1 MININKLDEKE
12 MSFYKSAYEFY
23 EGKLDKNAEDIDNAI
38 KYALEQTMFIFS
50 NEVSDPSNLRKYLDE
65 QISMI
70 REQQQPVFMTGIE
83 VRSSVWWDEFKKENS
98 IEYRNSTEYWNR
110 YKKYLL
116 ENKGWARST
125 IDKSIDNTTNNVMNA
140 IADPNEKVSIER
152 KGMVVGHVQSGKTA
166 HYIGV
171 INKAIDAGYKII
183 IVLAGMHNNLR
194 AQTQSRI
201 DEEVLGFE
209 TSLEYLLNQMKKEPN
224 IIGVGK
230 KLAVHLGSQTLTTRD
245 ENGDFNNKRKQ
256 IFVSP
261 EITTIFVV
269 KKNHGVLKGLIDYFK
284 KNQKRSVDKKTERVY
299 MDSNY
304 PLLLIDDEADQASIN
319 TKYEYNDGV
328 LKNKD
333 KSSKINALIRDLF
346 HIFDCRSYIGY
357 TATPYANIFIPSE
370 IESNKHGKDL
380 FPTHFILSLPKPVNY
395 IGSHEFFG
403 DENHKEMPLRR
414 KIGINSLVFVD
425 QKKKIVKK
433 ELPEDLKYAIKSFII
448 STAIRLCR
456 GHEGMPNTML
466 IHITRLT
473 ETQKLVHRRVVS
485 YYENIGNKI
494 IDGHIKT
501 INELKRIW
509 KKDYKTTTDYMR
521 KSHEQFMRNIPDTNW
536 DDVFGKIC
544 DIITND
550 MVKVYSIN
558 GKSKDALLYKE
569 HKGKQY
575 NVIAIGGDKLSR
587 GLTLE
592 GLTVS
597 YFTRESKM
605 YDTLMQMG
613 RWFGFRPGYAD
624 LCRLFVQDDLYAWFR
639 HISFATDDLREQIE
653 YMNNIEETPE
663 NFGLRV
669 ATHPNMKIS
678 GANKVQSGEER
689 KITFSNVFSQTRS
702 IDINAEKY
710 NKNFESV
717 DNLLKLCGKPVENYW
732 EKMGR
737 NNNRNNHFFW
747 QNVDGHYIKDF
758 LLSYETSRQ
767 ANKANSKYMSEYIEE
782 QMKYGSLIKWTV
794 CLLNLGYPSDKIK
807 FTNISVGA
815 GMTRNKIKKVNDEF
829 CSIQTLTPEGAQFYD
844 FTKEDMDKKEKI
856 EKEFKRKGR
865 NLSNDYLRKIIRNRE
880 NGLLVI
886 CPIDVNSGKGMK
898 LIDHKKNH
906 KAPIGIAIVFPDNE
920 NMGCVKSYRINDI
933 GLRGEADELF
943 E

>member
-1 MININKLDEKE
+1 MININKLDESE
-12 MSFYKSAYEFY
+12 MKFYKSAYEFY
-23 EGKLDKNAEDIDNAI
+23 EGKLDKNADDIGSAI
-38 KYALEQTMFIFS
+38 RDAVEQTMFIFS
-50 NEVSDPSNLRKYLDE
+50 SVVLNADNLRKYLNE

-70 REQQQPVFMTGIE
+70 REQQQPVFMTGLE
-83 VRSSVWWDEFKKENS
+83 VRNSVWWDEFIKE
-98 IEYRNSTEYWNR
+98 NSTEYWNR
-110 YKKYLL
+110 YEKYLL
-116 ENKGWARST
+116 ENKGWPRSS
-125 IDKSIDNTTNNVMNA
+125 IDKSIDNTTNKVMNA
-140 IADPNEKVSIER
+140 IADPNKKMAIER
-152 KGMVVGHVQSGKTA
+152 KGMVIGYVQSGKTA

-209 TSLEYLLNQMKKEPN
+209 TSLDYLLNQMKKEAN

-230 KLAVHLGSQTLTTRD
+230 KLVVKNDSQTLTSRD
-245 ENGDFNNKRKQ
+245 EKGDFNRDRQQ

-261 EITTIFVV
+261 EIPTIFVV
-269 KKNHGVLKGLIDYFK
+269 KKNSKVLEALIRFFK
-284 KNQKRSVDKKTERVY
+284 NNKKHSIDKDTGRKY
-299 MDSNY
+299 MDANY

-319 TKYEYNDGV
+319 TKYEYKDGV
-328 LKNKD
+328 IKNQD
-333 KSSKINALIRDLF
+333 KLSTINAQIRDLF

-370 IESNKHGKDL
+370 VKSKKHGKDL
-380 FPTHFILSLPKPVNY
+380 FPTHFILTLPKPFNY
-395 IGSHEFFG
+395 IGAHEYFG
-403 DENHKEMPLRR
+403 KEGQLEMPLRR
-414 KIGINSLVFVD
+414 QIGINSLSFVD
-425 QKKKIVKK
+425 QKNKTVKK
-433 ELPEDLKYAIKSFII
+433 ELPDDLKYAIKSFLI
-448 STAIRLCR
+448 STATRICR
-456 GHEGMPNTML
+456 GQNGEPNTML
-466 IHITRLT
+466 IHVTRLT
-473 ETQKLVHRRVVS
+473 DTQKLVHKRVAY

-494 IDGHIKT
+494 IDGHLET
-501 INELKRIW
+501 ISDLRTMWQE
-509 KKDYKTTTDYMR
+509 DYEQTTQNMR
-521 KSHEQFMRNIPDTNW
+521 RLHENFMEDIPDTTW
-536 DDVFGKIC
+536 EEVFQKIC
-544 DIITND
+544 NLIEND
-550 MVKVYSIN
+550 QVKIYRIN

-689 KITFSNVFSQTRS
+689 RITFSNVFSQTRS
-702 IDINAEKY
+702 MDINAEKY
-710 NKNFESV
+710 DKNFEAV
-717 DNLLKLCGKPVENYW
+717 DNLLKLCGKSLENYW
-732 EKMGR
+732 KKIGR
-737 NNNRNNHFFW
+737 GKNRNNHLFW

-758 LLSYETSRQ
+758 LLNYETSRQ
-767 ANKANSKYMSEYIEE
+767 ANKANSKYMADYIED
-782 QMKYGSLIKWTV
+782 QMKNGGLLRWTV
-794 CLLNLGYPSDKIK
+794 CLLNLGDE
-807 FTNISVGA
+807 N
-815 GMTRNKIKKVNDEF
+815 NKIEFSNVSVASGMMRKNIIKVNEEF
-829 CSIQTLTPEGAQFYD
+829 CSIQTLTSEDVQFYD
-844 FTKEDMDKKEKI
+844 FSKEDMLKKEEEA
-856 EKEFKRKGR
+856 EKFKKNGKKM
-865 NLSNDYLRKIIRNRE
+865 SNDYVRKVIRNRE
-880 NGLLVI
+880 EGLLVI
-886 CPIDVNSGKGMK
+886 CPIDTNKGNGKL
-898 LIDHKKNH
+898 LIDKKKEDHKV
-906 KAPIGIAIVFPDNE
+906 PIGIAIAFPHNKDIGNI
-920 NMGCVKSYRINDI
+920 KSYRINDI
-933 GLRGEADELF
+933 GLKGEEDELF

>member
-1 MININKLDEKE
+1 MK
-12 MSFYKSAYEFY
+12 FYKSAYEFY
-23 EGKLDKNAEDIDNAI
+23 EGKLDKNADDIGSAI
-38 KYALEQTMFIFS
+38 RDAVEQTMFIFS
-50 NEVSDPSNLRKYLDE
+50 SVVLNADNLRKYLNE

-70 REQQQPVFMTGIE
+70 REQQQPVFMTGLE
-83 VRSSVWWDEFKKENS
+83 VRNSVWWDEFIKE
-98 IEYRNSTEYWNR
+98 NSTEYWNR
-110 YKKYLL
+110 YEKYLL
-116 ENKGWARST
+116 ENKGWPRSS
-125 IDKSIDNTTNNVMNA
+125 IDKSIDNTTNKVMNA
-140 IADPNEKVSIER
+140 IADPNKKMAIER
-152 KGMVVGHVQSGKTA
+152 KGMVIGYVQSGKTA

-209 TSLEYLLNQMKKEPN
+209 TSLDYLLNQMKKEAN

-230 KLAVHLGSQTLTTRD
+230 KLVVKNDSQTLTSRD
-245 ENGDFNNKRKQ
+245 EKGDFNRDRQQ

-261 EITTIFVV
+261 EIPTIFVV
-269 KKNHGVLKGLIDYFK
+269 KKNSKVLEALIRFFK
-284 KNQKRSVDKKTERVY
+284 NNKKHSIDKDTGRKY
-299 MDSNY
+299 MDANY

-319 TKYEYNDGV
+319 TKYEYKDGV
-328 LKNKD
+328 IKNQD
-333 KSSKINALIRDLF
+333 KLSTINAQIRDLF

-370 IESNKHGKDL
+370 VKSKKHGKDL
-380 FPTHFILSLPKPVNY
+380 FPTHFILTLPKPFNY
-395 IGSHEFFG
+395 IGAHEYFG
-403 DENHKEMPLRR
+403 KEGQLEMPLRR
-414 KIGINSLVFVD
+414 QIGINSLSFVD
-425 QKKKIVKK
+425 QKNKTVKK
-433 ELPEDLKYAIKSFII
+433 ELPDDLKYAIKSFLI
-448 STAIRLCR
+448 STATRICR
-456 GHEGMPNTML
+456 GQNGEPNTML
-466 IHITRLT
+466 IHVTRLT
-473 ETQKLVHRRVVS
+473 DTQKLVHKRVAY

-494 IDGHIKT
+494 IDGHLET
-501 INELKRIW
+501 ISDLRTMWQE
-509 KKDYKTTTDYMR
+509 DYEQTTQNMR
-521 KSHEQFMRNIPDTNW
+521 RLHENFMEDIPDTTW
-536 DDVFGKIC
+536 EEVFQKIC
-544 DIITND
+544 NLIEND
-550 MVKVYSIN
+550 QVKIYRIN

-689 KITFSNVFSQTRS
+689 RITFSNVFSQTRS
-702 IDINAEKY
+702 MDINAEKY
-710 NKNFESV
+710 DKNFEAV
-717 DNLLKLCGKPVENYW
+717 DNLLKLCGKSLENYW
-732 EKMGR
+732 KKIGR
-737 NNNRNNHFFW
+737 GKNRNNHLFW

-758 LLSYETSRQ
+758 LLNYETSRQ
-767 ANKANSKYMSEYIEE
+767 ANKANSKYMADYIED
-782 QMKYGSLIKWTV
+782 QMKNGGLLRWTV
-794 CLLNLGYPSDKIK
+794 CLLNLGDE
-807 FTNISVGA
+807 N
-815 GMTRNKIKKVNDEF
+815 NKIEFSNVSVASGMMRKNIIKVNEEF
-829 CSIQTLTPEGAQFYD
+829 CSIQTLTSEDVQFYD
-844 FTKEDMDKKEKI
+844 FSKEDMLKKEEEA
-856 EKEFKRKGR
+856 EKFKKNGKKM
-865 NLSNDYLRKIIRNRE
+865 SNDYVRKVIRNRE
-880 NGLLVI
+880 EGLLVI
-886 CPIDVNSGKGMK
+886 CPIDTNKGNGKL
-898 LIDHKKNH
+898 LIDKKKEDHKV
-906 KAPIGIAIVFPDNE
+906 PIGIAIAFPHNKDIGNI
-920 NMGCVKSYRINDI
+920 KSYRINDI
-933 GLRGEADELF
+933 GLKGEEDELF

>member
-1 MININKLDEKE
+1 MININKLDESE
-12 MSFYKSAYEFY
+12 MKFYKSAYEFY
-23 EGKLDKNAEDIDNAI
+23 EGKLDKNADDIDSAI
-38 KYALEQTMFIFS
+38 KEALEQTMFIFS
-50 NEVSDPSNLRKYLDE
+50 SVVSNADNLRKYLDE

-70 REQQQPVFMTGIE
+70 REQQQPVFITGLE
-83 VRSSVWWDEFKKENS
+83 VRSSVWWDEFIKE
-98 IEYRNSTEYWNR
+98 NSTEYWNR
-110 YKKYLL
+110 YEKYLL
-116 ENKGWARST
+116 ENKGWPRSS
-125 IDKSIDNTTNNVMNA
+125 IDKSIDNTTNKVMNA
-140 IADPNEKVSIER
+140 IADPNEKMAIER
-152 KGMVVGHVQSGKTA
+152 KGMVIGYVQSGKTA

-209 TSLEYLLNQMKKEPN
+209 TSLDYLLNQMKKEAN

-230 KLAVHLGSQTLTTRD
+230 KLAVKNDSQTLTSRD
-245 ENGDFNNKRKQ
+245 EKGDFNRDRQQ

-261 EITTIFVV
+261 EIPTIFVV
-269 KKNHGVLKGLIDYFK
+269 KKNPRVLEALIGFFK
-284 KNQKRSVDKKTERVY
+284 NNKKHSIDKDTGRKY
-299 MDSNY
+299 MDANY

-319 TKYEYNDGV
+319 TKYEYKDGV
-328 LKNKD
+328 IKNKD
-333 KSSKINALIRDLF
+333 KLSKINAQIRDLF

-370 IESNKHGKDL
+370 VESKKHGKDL
-380 FPTHFILSLPKPVNY
+380 FPTHFILTLPKPPNY
-395 IGSHEFFG
+395 IGAHEYFG
-403 DENHKEMPLRR
+403 KEGQLEMPLRR
-414 KIGINSLVFVD
+414 QIGIKSLSFID
-425 QKKKIVKK
+425 QKKKTVKK
-433 ELPEDLKYAIKSFII
+433 ELPDDLKRAIKSFLI
-448 STAIRLCR
+448 STATRICR
-456 GHEGMPNTML
+456 GQNGEPNTML
-466 IHITRLT
+466 IHVTRLT
-473 ETQKLVHRRVVS
+473 DIQKLVHKRVAH
-485 YYENIGNKI
+485 YYEDLGNKI
-494 IDGHIKT
+494 IDGHLETISGLKT
-501 INELKRIW
+501 IW
-509 KKDYKTTTDYMR
+509 KEDYERTTQNMRRLHENFMKD
-521 KSHEQFMRNIPDTNW
+521 IPDTTW
-536 DDVFGKIC
+536 EEVFQKIC
-544 DIITND
+544 NLIEND
-550 MVKVYSIN
+550 QVKIYSIN

-613 RWFGFRPGYAD
+613 RWFGFKPGYAD

-702 IDINAEKY
+702 MDINAEKY
-710 NKNFESV
+710 DKNFGAV

-732 EKMGR
+732 EKIGR
-737 NNNRNNHFFW
+737 SNNRNKHLFW

-758 LLSYETSRQ
+758 LLNYETSRQ
-767 ANKANSKYMSEYIEE
+767 ANKANSKYMADYIED
-782 QMKYGSLIKWTV
+782 QMKNGGLLRWTV
-794 CLLNLGYPSDKIK
+794 CLLNLGDENNKIK
-807 FTNISVGA
+807 FSNVSVASGMKRENI
-815 GMTRNKIKKVNDEF
+815 IKVNDEF
-829 CSIQTLTPEGAQFYD
+829 CSIQTLTSEDVQFYD
-844 FTKEDMDKKEKI
+844 FSEADMKRKKKI
-856 EKEFKRKGR
+856 AEEFKKKGK
-865 NLSNDYLRKIIRNRE
+865 NLSNDYVREKIRNRE
-880 NGLLVI
+880 NGLLII
-886 CPIDVNSGKGMK
+886 CPIDVKVGKGDQLVDQK
-898 LIDHKKNH
+898 RKEHKV
-906 KAPIGIAIVFPDNE
+906 PIGIAIVFPHNE
-920 NMGCVKSYRINDI
+920 NIGNIKSYRINDI
-933 GLRGEADELF
+933 GLKGEEDELF